1 MSVVTNELES
11 LSYCGLMPSC
21 SEICWERV
29 FVTWPSN
36 VALWEINSK
45 AYNNEQ
51 GLLVCEGQSRKV
63 GCCTEVNT

>member
-11 LSYCGLMPSC
+11 LNYCGLMPSC
-21 SEICWERV
+21 SGICWERV
-29 FVTWPSN
+29 IVTWESN

-45 AYNNEQ
+45 AYNNEH

-63 GCCTEVNT
+63 GCRKEVNT